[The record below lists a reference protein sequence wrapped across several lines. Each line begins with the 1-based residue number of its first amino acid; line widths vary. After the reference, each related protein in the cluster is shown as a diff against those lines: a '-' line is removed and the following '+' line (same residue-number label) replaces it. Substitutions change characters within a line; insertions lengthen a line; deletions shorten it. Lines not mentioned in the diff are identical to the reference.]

1 MSLSPGTRLGAYEII
16 GSLGVG
22 GMGEVYRARDPRLH
36 RDVAI
41 KVLPDAVAQDAGRRA
56 RFERE
61 ARTLGALNHPHIA
74 TVHGFEETDGTYSLV
89 MELVDGPTLAE
100 IIAAGR
106 LPVAEAR
113 AIASQIADALETAHE
128 QGIIHRDLK
137 PANIKVRPDGT
148 VKVLDFGLAKALD
161 ADGGETIGLANS
173 PTVMTSGRTEAGII
187 LGTAAYM
194 SPEQARG
201 RAVDKRADIWA
212 FGCVLYEMLTG
223 LQAFAG
229 ESTTDVLAAIVQREP
244 DWSRLPKDL
253 PAPIGAL
260 LRRALQKN
268 ARERLRDIGD
278 ARLELSSPAHE
289 LRDGIAAPP
298 VAQPATRVAPTRG
311 QTWVALLGA
320 FAAGTLIAAAAL
332 WSWPVRPATVDA
344 PSAIPVRSVVTMP
357 ADTSIALSR
366 GSSVALSP
374 DGRQLAVVGRIGK
387 TIRLFLRSLDKFEM
401 VPLAGTEDASN
412 PFFSPDGRW
421 LGFFAEGKLKKV
433 AVAGGAPVSLAD
445 ARTPRGEAW
454 LADDSILIT
463 PNNNVALSQVPALGG
478 APQPFST
485 LAAGEMSHR
494 WPRALEG
501 GAAVLF
507 SIWNDT
513 GWDPSRVAVQR
524 IGEREHRVLVEGGGY
539 PRSLRDPATG
549 RTYLLYARAE
559 GVVAAPFDVDRLAVT
574 GAPVPLVDNVITNL
588 SGGAHFDIGGGTFA
602 YVPGSLGELN
612 RDLVWV
618 TLDGTTTPARRVPQM
633 SQDFSLSPD
642 GTRVLRNNTVG
653 SRDVWIE
660 DLSRGTST
668 RVTITSESFGAVWSP
683 DAQWIAYA
691 RGAPIRN
698 LYRRSL
704 SAGSLDER
712 LTTSP
717 HWQEPA
723 GISPDGKRLVYT
735 EIDPASSTDIWFL
748 ELPPAG
754 TPIAA
759 GAAIASRPFLKTT
772 FSENDPAL
780 SPDGR
785 WIAYQSN
792 ESGRFEIYVR
802 PFPDGGP
809 AHQVSTEGGI
819 IVKWPRADTL
829 LYRAVNGMM
838 MTVAVETQQG
848 LRTGPPQALFDA
860 SRFETFYGVSPDVK
874 RLLMMSRIDLEQ
886 TPTAIALVQNFLTEI
901 RQRIK

>member
-1 MSLSPGTRLGAYEII
+1 MSLSPGTRLGTYEIV

-61 ARTLGALNHPHIA
+61 ARTLAALNHPHIA
-74 TVHGFEETDGTYSLV
+74 TVHGFEETEGTYSLV

-100 IIAAGR
+100 VIAAGR
-106 LPVAEAR
+106 LPLAEAR
-113 AIASQIADALETAHE
+113 AIAGQIADALETAHE

-148 VKVLDFGLAKALD
+148 VKVLDFGLAKALATD
-161 ADGGETIGLANS
+161 TDEATALANS
-173 PTVMTSGRTEAGII
+173 PTVMASGRTEAGII

-201 RAVDKRADIWA
+201 RVVDKRADIWA

-223 LQAFAG
+223 CQAFAG

-244 DWSRLPKDL
+244 DWSLLPTNL
-253 PAPIGAL
+253 PPPIAAL
-260 LRRALQKN
+260 LRRTLQKN

-278 ARLELSSPAHE
+278 ARLELASPAA
-289 LRDGIAAPP
+289 DGHTAAAARTLVTTPP
-298 VAQPATRVAPTRG
+298 VRRRMWP
-311 QTWVALLGA
+311 ALLGT
-320 FAAGTLIAAAAL
+320 FATGALIAAAIVQWL
-332 WSWPVRPATVDA
+332 PSRPAAVDA
-344 PSAIPVRSVVTMP
+344 PPAAVRTQVTMP
-357 ADTSIALSR
+357 ADTSIFLTR

-387 TIRLFLRSLDKFEM
+387 SIRLYLRALDKFEM

-433 AVAGGAPVSLAD
+433 AVEGGAPVSLAD

-463 PNNNVALSQVPALGG
+463 PNNNVGLSRVPALGG
-478 APQPFST
+478 SPEPFSA
-485 LAAGEMSHR
+485 LGAGEMSHR

-501 GAAVLF
+501 GSAVLF

-524 IGEREHRVLVEGGGY
+524 HGEREHRVLVEGGGY
-539 PRSLRDPATG
+539 ARSMRDPASG
-549 RTYLLYARAE
+549 RVYLLYARTE

-574 GAPVPLVDNVITNL
+574 GAPVPIADNVITNL

-602 YVPGSLGELN
+602 YIPGSLGEAN

-618 TLDGTTTPARRVPQM
+618 APDGTATPARRVPQM
-633 SQDFSLSPD
+633 SQDFTLSPD
-642 GTRVLRNNTVG
+642 GTRILRNNTVG
-653 SRDVWIE
+653 SRDVWID

-704 SAGSLDER
+704 SVGSLDER

-723 GISPDGKRLVYT
+723 AISPDGKWLVYT
-735 EIDPASSTDIWFL
+735 EIDPASSTDIWAL

-754 TPIAA
+754 KPIAT
-759 GAAIASRPFLKTT
+759 GAAIANRPFLKTT

-829 LYRAVNGMM
+829 IYRAVDGMM

-848 LRTGPPQALFDA
+848 VRTGSPKALFDA
-860 SRFETFYGVSPDVK
+860 SRFETFYGIAPDLT
-874 RLLMMSRIDLEQ
+874 RFLMMSRIDLEQ
-886 TPTAIALVQNFLTEI
+886 TPTAIALVQNFLSEI